1 MQKVKTSDESCHAP
15 LCERVSPRRILLFAP
30 VLFMTGIAAWNL
42 PAITAQ
48 TRDYSKF
55 SHSSPAE
62 HAKLMERGNCNSCH
76 RQSQRLQPAFP
87 IHRDCTGCHL
97 VQFTRAGNAAVNPIC
112 IICHKSEDLSAAK
125 STLKTFPSLS
135 SFTAE
140 FDHAQHL
147 RGIDSARPK
156 DSCLACHAAVRGG
169 TARTIP
175 ARLDA
180 HRVCYDC
187 HDQGKSASRF
197 SSCGSCHGLGRYSPT
212 PASSRAFRLSF
223 SHADHGG
230 RRDLNCQS
238 CHKIRGRGLPQ
249 RTQVSSIIPAE
260 HFVTTRAATCK
271 TCHNARSTFGDHDTH
286 DCKRCHRRD
295 DFRMPR

>member
-1 MQKVKTSDESCHAP
+1 VTRTGRP
-15 LCERVSPRRILLFAP
+15 NRILP
-30 VLFMTGIAAWNL
+30 DL
-42 PAITAQ
+42 PKARRNHQ
-48 TRDYSKF
+48 
-55 SHSSPAE
+55 
-62 HAKLMERGNCNSCH
+62 ERSMD
-76 RQSQRLQPAFP
+76 QKIF
-87 IHRDCTGCHL
+87 
-97 VQFTRAGNAAVNPIC
+97 
-112 IICHKSEDLSAAK
+112 
-125 STLKTFPSLS
+125 
-135 SFTAE
+135 
-140 FDHAQHL
+140 
-147 RGIDSARPK
+147 SARKVPASGERHK
-156 DSCLACHAAVRGG
+156 PTKRFQQNADGG
-169 TARTIP
+169 V
-175 ARLDA
+175 L
-180 HRVCYDC
+180 
-187 HDQGKSASRF
+187 ASRF